1 MRRVIMWNV
10 VSLDGY
16 FEGPSKWDLERI
28 HAVWSEDL
36 ERFSLDQLASADTLL
51 FGRVTYEGMASH
63 WPSAEGPVADSM
75 NSVQKVVFS
84 RTLEKADWN
93 NTRLVRGP
101 AEEEVA
107 RLKAQP
113 GKNILIFG
121 SADLCSTLMRHDLI
135 DEYRVGVSPIVL
147 GQGTPLF
154 KPGAVSKA
162 LRLVDAKTLDKGLVI
177 LSYRPEGAA

>member
-28 HAVWSEDL
+28 HSVWSEDL
-36 ERFSLDQLASADTLL
+36 ERFSLDQLAAADTLL

-63 WPSAEGPVADSM
+63 WPTAKGPVADFM
-75 NSVQKVVFS
+75 NSLQKVVFS
-84 RTLEKADWN
+84 KTLEKADWN
-93 NTRLVRGP
+93 NTRLVRSS

-107 RLKAQP
+107 RLKGQP
-113 GKNILIFG
+113 GKDMLIFG

-135 DEYRVGVSPIVL
+135 DEYRVGVSPLVL
-147 GQGTPLF
+147 GRGTPLF
-154 KPGAVSKA
+154 KPGAESKA
-162 LRLVDAKTLDKGLVI
+162 LRLVDAKTFDKGAVI
-177 LSYRPEGAA
+177 LYYRPQGAA